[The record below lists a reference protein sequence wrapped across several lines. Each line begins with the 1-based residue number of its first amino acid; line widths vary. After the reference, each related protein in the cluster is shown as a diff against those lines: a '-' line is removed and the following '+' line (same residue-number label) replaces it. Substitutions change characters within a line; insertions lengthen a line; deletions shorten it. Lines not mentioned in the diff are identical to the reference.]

1 MEKQVS
7 DFNEELIKHFNTDHS
22 QYIVVVECEQS
33 RNAFDSHNVYSV
45 DSSDKSLCFTKVG
58 QAETTNSNDIL
69 ITLNPFTSVTGQ
81 LLICK
86 KA

>member
-1 MEKQVS
+1 MENILK
-7 DFNEELIKHFNTDHS
+7 DRLLEYFKNEHNKYVILVD
-22 QYIVVVECEQS
+22 VEQS

-45 DSSDKSLCFTKVG
+45 DSTSDVICFTKVG
-58 QAETTNSNDIL
+58 QAETTNKNDIL

-86 KA
+86 KAQ

>member
-1 MEKQVS
+1 MENILQDELWEYIK
-7 DFNEELIKHFNTDHS
+7 NEHNKRIIFVN
-22 QYIVVVECEQS
+22 VEQS

-45 DSSDKSLCFTKVG
+45 DSSSDAICFTKVG
-58 QAETTNSNDIL
+58 QAETTNKNDLL

-86 KA
+86 KAQ